1 MIFMRPFKQFNTI
14 IAVVGTAI
22 ATFELMMRTFK
33 WYEKKHG
40 KEQS

>member
-1 MIFMRPFKQFNTI
+1 MRPFKRFNTI

-33 WYEKKHG
+33 WYENKYGKKRN
-40 KEQS
+40 E